1 MNWRERIRPDKGRFE
16 KFRRMDKPR
25 FPTGITSFFL
35 GSAPDRARF
44 EPGNPRFRA
53 EKTRFIQI
61 ECLPLRIPVTSY
73 DSTTCANR
81 NADVALYPV
90 VWQASCLSLFKEEV
104 IKQN

>member
-44 EPGNPRFRA
+44 EPGKPRFRA
-53 EKTRFIQI
+53 EKRG
-61 ECLPLRIPVTSY
+61 LSRL
-73 DSTTCANR
+73 
-81 NADVALYPV
+81 NAYLYGFP
-90 VWQASCLSLFKEEV
+90 
-104 IKQN
+104 